1 MIKKNVIANLFKNWK
16 KMIEMCFSEDI
27 QISICI
33 PLTPP
38 KDTYNQKVGLLH
50 GSVPPDHVKTWKNIA
65 QLFFANQ
72 NNHFFF

>member
-27 QISICI
+27 QISICV

-38 KDTYNQKVGLLH
+38 KDTYNQM
-50 GSVPPDHVKTWKNIA
+50 STTCFCTSWSR
-65 QLFFANQ
+65 
-72 NNHFFF
+72 